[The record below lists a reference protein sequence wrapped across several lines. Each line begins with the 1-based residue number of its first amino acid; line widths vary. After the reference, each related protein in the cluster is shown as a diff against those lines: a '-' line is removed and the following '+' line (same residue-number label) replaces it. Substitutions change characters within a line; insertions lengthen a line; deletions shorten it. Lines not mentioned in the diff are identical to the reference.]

1 MSDTYVELLIKKP
14 ELKTAAWLYKIIIG
28 LGAVLFLLGFF
39 MHFMYSIAGFLVLVA
54 GVIYYLMT
62 SPCIEYEYLYLDKEL
77 FVDKI
82 KNQSKR
88 KKVAVYDITTME
100 VMAPKGSYRLDSYS
114 KLKVRDYSSETE
126 EGNAFELVVEG
137 ESGRER
143 IIIDTNEK
151 LIKAIRMAAPRY
163 VFTD

>member
-1 MSDTYVELLIKKP
+1 MNDTYVELLIKKP
-14 ELKTAAWLYKIIIG
+14 EIKTAAWLYKIIIS

-39 MHFMYSIAGFLVLVA
+39 MYFVFSIAGFLVLCA
-54 GVIYYLMT
+54 GIVYYLIT

-77 FVDKI
+77 SVDKI

-88 KKVAVYDITTME
+88 KKVASYDLTTME
-100 VMAPKGSYRLDSYS
+100 IMAPKGSHRLDSYS
-114 KLKVRDYSSETE
+114 NLKVRDYSSETE
-126 EGNAFELVVEG
+126 EGNAFELVLEG
-137 ESGRER
+137 ENGRER

-151 LIKAIRMAAPRY
+151 LVKAIRMTAPRY